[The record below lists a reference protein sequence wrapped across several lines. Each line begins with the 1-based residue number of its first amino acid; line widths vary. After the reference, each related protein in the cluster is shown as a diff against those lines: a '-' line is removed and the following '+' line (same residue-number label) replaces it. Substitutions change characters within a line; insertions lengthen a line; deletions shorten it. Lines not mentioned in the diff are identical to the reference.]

1 MTKPVLV
8 IKHIDIEG
16 PGTLGDF
23 MQNNGIPYQVVDAFL
38 EDSYVEEPADYSAVI
53 ILGGPM
59 GVYDDEELCP
69 FLSWEDAFLKKVIRE
84 EIPALGICLGA
95 QLIAKAAGARITKAP
110 EKEIG
115 WSEVSLTGD
124 GRADSLFEG
133 FLPNILV
140 FQWHGDTFEVPPGGK
155 RLAQSNVCP
164 NQAFRVGTA
173 YGLQFHLEVTP
184 PMINQWMDAYKG
196 ELDQLKDTVDSKE
209 IARQSEENAE
219 TFEIQAIQ
227 FYRNFFGIT
236 GAFT

>member
-53 ILGGPM
+53 TLGGPM
-59 GVYDDEELCP
+59 GVYDNEEIYP
-69 FLSWEDAFLKKVIRE
+69 FLSWEDAFLKRTIRE
-84 EIPALGICLGA
+84 EIPALGFCLGA

-124 GRADSLFEG
+124 GRVDPLFEG

-155 RLAQSNVCP
+155 TLAQSNVCP

-184 PMINQWMDAYKG
+184 PMINQWMDAYKD
-196 ELDQLKDTVDSKE
+196 ELDGLKDTVDPRE

-219 TFEIQAIQ
+219 TFEKQAKQ